1 MNLPSIDRY
10 PGARPFADDIN
21 DRQLF
26 FGRDE
31 EIDTLFYRV
40 CASRLLVLF
49 GKSGLGKTSLLQAG
63 VFPKLRERNNLPIPV
78 RFNLPESP
86 LALIKAAAEAC
97 QRQNPDIVYTEG
109 TGETLWE
116 FFKTAMF
123 WQGDV
128 LLTPVLVFDQFE
140 EIFTLKTAE
149 QRSKLAGELG
159 DLFRGALPHS
169 VRQQRQAARSE
180 DDSGV
185 TGGLSEQPPN
195 MRVILSLREDY
206 LGALQELAAD
216 IPAIFDDRIRLSPLT
231 KEQALRAICAPA
243 ALAQD
248 AAVNGR
254 FKSPPFDYAADAL
267 TEMIDFLRGKS
278 DVIEPFQLQL
288 VCRHIEEQLVR
299 DKLST
304 ITRNELGGR
313 KRLETIVSNFY
324 RQTLAKLPKRERK
337 QVRRLCEEGLLS
349 AEGFRLTLQEQQI
362 FTGYRLSPASLD
374 ALVEAR
380 LLRKEPRLE
389 SYFYELSHDSLAR
402 PILDSRP
409 LKLTRKQRN
418 ILWGGLAFMLL
429 LGGFAYLQVQ
439 AKQQARAAQQR
450 AQQAREAAEE
460 VLEYLVFDLRDKL
473 DPIGRLDI
481 VEGIQKRVDRY
492 YETVGIAGQSA
503 EVLNRRAAAHES
515 AGDRLLAQGQL
526 EKAWQAYQQSFA
538 LVQQAAKLEPD
549 DLDWQ
554 RSLSV
559 PLGKLGNVL
568 MAQGKRV
575 EAQQYYQDSLAIRQ
589 KLAMQDPGN
598 TEWQRDVLVSLNK
611 LGDVLMVQGKRE
623 EAQQYYQD
631 SLAISRKLSEQD
643 PGNTG
648 WQRDLSVSL
657 NNLGYVLMAQG
668 KRVEAQQ
675 YYQEDLVISRKLA
688 IQDPGN
694 AGWQRNLSVSLNNLG
709 DVLNVQG
716 KLEDAQQRYQD
727 NLAISRKLA
736 EQDPGNAGW
745 QRDVSVSLNKLG
757 DVLNAQGKRE
767 EALQHYRDS
776 LAISRKLAAL
786 DPSNATW
793 QSDLVRVYGKSAS
806 VLVELNRFD
815 EAAEMAQHK
824 ITQLLN
830 QADSP
835 AKNEALAG
843 AYMELA
849 WYELFNRQFSNA
861 IEASEKG
868 LQLNIDESDNLMLTT
883 NLAHGYLFSGQY
895 QKAKPLYLD
904 NKDKKLAD
912 GRSFKQAVLDDFK
925 EFRQHGLQ
933 HPDIKRIESAL
944 N

>member
-1 MNLPSIDRY
+1 MNQPSIDRY
-10 PGARPFADDIN
+10 PGARPFADDVN

-86 LALIKAAAEAC
+86 LDLIKAAAEAC
-97 QRQNPDIVYTEG
+97 QRQNPDITYTEG

-159 DLFRGALPHS
+159 DLFRGTLPHS

-180 DDSGV
+180 DESGV

-216 IPAIFDDRIRLSPLT
+216 IPTIFDDRIRLSPLT
-231 KEQALRAICAPA
+231 KQQALRAICAPA
-243 ALAQD
+243 GLDQD

-278 DVIEPFQLQL
+278 EVIEPFQLQL
-288 VCRHIEEQLVR
+288 VCRHIEEQLIR
-299 DKLST
+299 EKLST

-313 KRLETIVSNFY
+313 QRLDNIVSNFY

-362 FTGYRLSPASLD
+362 FTDYRLSPAGLD

-402 PILDSRP
+402 PILDNRT
-409 LKLTRKQRN
+409 LKLTRRQRT
-418 ILWGGLAFMLL
+418 ILWSGLAFMLL

-439 AKQQARAAQQR
+439 ATQQAREAQQR
-450 AQQAREAAEE
+450 AQQARDAAED
-460 VLEYLVFDLRDKL
+460 VLNYLVFDLRDKL
-473 DPIGRLDI
+473 EPIGRLDI
-481 VEGIQKRVDRY
+481 VEDMQQRVDRY

-503 EVLNRRAAAHES
+503 SVLNRRAAAYES
-515 AGDRLLAQGQL
+515 VGDRLLAQAQP
-526 EKAWQAYQQSFA
+526 EQAWQAYQQFFA
-538 LVQQAAKLEPD
+538 LAQQAAKLEPD
-549 DLDWQ
+549 NLGLQ
-554 RSLSV
+554 QNMSV
-559 PLGKLGNVL
+559 S
-568 MAQGKRV
+568 M
-575 EAQQYYQDSLAIRQ
+575 D
-589 KLAMQDPGN
+589 
-598 TEWQRDVLVSLNK
+598 K
-611 LGDVLMVQGKRE
+611 LGDVLM
-623 EAQQYYQD
+623 
-631 SLAISRKLSEQD
+631 
-643 PGNTG
+643 
-648 WQRDLSVSL
+648 
-657 NNLGYVLMAQG
+657 
-668 KRVEAQQ
+668 
-675 YYQEDLVISRKLA
+675 
-688 IQDPGN
+688 
-694 AGWQRNLSVSLNNLG
+694 
-709 DVLNVQG
+709 
-716 KLEDAQQRYQD
+716 
-727 NLAISRKLA
+727 
-736 EQDPGNAGW
+736 
-745 QRDVSVSLNKLG
+745 
-757 DVLNAQGKRE
+757 AQGKRE
-767 EALQHYRDS
+767 EALQHYQDS
-776 LAISRKLAAL
+776 LAISRKLVGQDPGNAGWQRDMSVSLSKLGDVLMTQGKQAEALQYYQDGLAIMQKLAMQDPGNAGWQRDLSLSLNKLGDVLMAQDKLEEAHQHYQDSLTIMQKLATLDPGNARWQWGLSASMDRLGDVLNVQDTREDALKYYWDSLEIMQKLATQDPGNAEWQRDMLVSMTKLGDVLNLQGKWEDALQHYRDSLAITQKLVAL

-793 QSDLVRVYGKSAS
+793 QRDLAGVYARTAS
-806 VLVELNRFD
+806 MLMELNRFD
-815 EAAEMAQHK
+815 EAAEMAQY
-824 ITQLLN
+824 TLTYLLN
-830 QADSP
+830 QADSQ
-835 AKNEALAG
+835 AKNKTLADT
-843 AYMELA
+843 YMILA
-849 WYELFNRQFSNA
+849 RCELFNRKFSNA
-861 IEASEKG
+861 IAANEKG
-868 LQLNIDESDNLMLTT
+868 LKLNISESKNLMLTT
-883 NLAHGYLFSGQY
+883 DLAHGYLFSGQY

-904 NKDKKLAD
+904 NKDKKIMD
-912 GRSFKQAVLDDFK
+912 GRSFKQIVLNDFK
-925 EFRQHGLQ
+925 KFRKHGLD

-944 N
+944 H